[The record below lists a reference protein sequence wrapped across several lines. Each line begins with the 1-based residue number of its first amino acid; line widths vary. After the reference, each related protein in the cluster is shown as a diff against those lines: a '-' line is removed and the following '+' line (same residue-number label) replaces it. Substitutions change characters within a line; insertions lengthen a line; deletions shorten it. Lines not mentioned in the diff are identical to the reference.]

1 MLTRRQLLLGAAG
14 LVGAGAVAAAV
25 PGAGRRLDDLL
36 HPVPEP
42 PHPVPSGGVGT
53 RISGS
58 FRSDAM
64 QRVIG
69 STVAYPGAPRR
80 GLPFLLV
87 LHGRGASNR
96 TAFRDLHYGEF
107 LSDAVRRGVPPF
119 AVVTVDGGDHSYWHP
134 RASGI
139 DPPRMLLDELFPRLA
154 ERGLRTDRFAVGGWS
169 MGGYGALLLAE
180 QLGPTRVA
188 SVTPDSPAI
197 SLRFGDTAAGA
208 FDSAADFREH
218 DVLDHLDALGDIPVR
233 VTCGTS
239 DPFLPGSHALVR
251 RLPRAE
257 RDFGPGEHDDAWWQ
271 HVAPAQLA
279 FAGRALALG

>member
-1 MLTRRQLLLGAAG
+1 
-14 LVGAGAVAAAV
+14 
-25 PGAGRRLDDLL
+25 
-36 HPVPEP
+36 
-42 PHPVPSGGVGT
+42 VGT
-53 RISGS
+53 RTSGS
-58 FRSDAM
+58 FWSEAM
-64 QRVIG
+64 NRVIG
-69 STVAYPGAPRR
+69 STVAYPGAPQRD
-80 GLPFLLV
+80 LPFLLV
-87 LHGRGASNR
+87 LHGRGGDHR

-119 AVVTVDGGDHSYWHP
+119 AVVTVDGGVHSYWHP

-139 DPPRMLLDELFPRLA
+139 DPQRMLLEELFPRLA
-154 ERGLRTDRFAVGGWS
+154 ARGLRTDRFAVGGWS

-180 QLGPTRVA
+180 LLGPTRVA

-197 SLRFGDTAAGA
+197 SLRFHDTAPGA
-208 FDSAADFREH
+208 FDSLADFREH
-218 DVLDHLDALGDIPVR
+218 DVLAHLDALGDIPVR

-239 DPFLPGSHALVR
+239 DPFLRGASALVR

-279 FAGRALALG
+279 FAGRALAGG